1 MAIDPVE
8 LIERHQTETPFVDN
22 LSDELRR
29 LANLPASPDV
39 PYLTMT
45 IDWQPD
51 GMQPNFR
58 HGRRFF
64 DQQREEL
71 LTAHGFEPHAPAH
84 ESLSADLDRI
94 AAYLDGEVAPAVQG
108 LAFIACSAHGVFE
121 ALPLGVPLSN
131 RVILAPVPA
140 LRVLAKLAEDEPPFA
155 VLLADQKEAT
165 LLVVDQAARR
175 QSVDLRSTGYP
186 RKQDQGGWSQQR
198 YQNRA
203 DERVEAF
210 ARTVAEETERELR
223 ETRVDMLV
231 LAGNEQTTTTLRDT
245 LHPTVQA
252 KIAGMT
258 RMALSTSER
267 DVIAATL
274 QIVEEAERVREQE
287 VVRHLENGAGPGGGA
302 VTGPEETLTAL
313 QAGQV
318 MTLVLN
324 EDVAMTGWADYTF
337 PVYGV
342 GEPPAE
348 HPVGGDPAA
357 LVAVPLEEELV
368 RLAIQSDAGIEIVRT
383 RPPVSDDSIAES
395 TPGDSSPRTDAA
407 RALDAFGGVGALLRF
422 ALDEDHSTAEL

>member
-8 LIERHQTETPFVDN
+8 LIERKQSNTPFVDN
-22 LSDELRR
+22 LTDELRR
-29 LANLPASPDV
+29 LANLPASPKV

-51 GMQPNFR
+51 GTQPNVR
-58 HGRRFF
+58 HGRQFF

-71 LTAHGFEPHAPAH
+71 LSSPGIAPHTPVH
-84 ESLSADLDRI
+84 DSLSADLERI
-94 AAYLDGEVAPAVQG
+94 AAHLDGAVDPAVQG
-108 LAFIACSAHGVFE
+108 LAFIACSARGVFE
-121 ALPLGVPLSN
+121 PISLGMPLSN
-131 RVILAPVPA
+131 RAILAPVPA

-165 LLVVDQAARR
+165 LLVIDQASRR
-175 QSVDLRSTGYP
+175 QSVDIHATGYP

-223 ETRVDMLV
+223 ESGVDMLV

-258 RMALSTSER
+258 RMALSTNER
-267 DVIAATL
+267 DLIAATL
-274 QIVEEAERVREQE
+274 PIVEEAERGREQE
-287 VVRHLENGAGPGGGA
+287 AVRHLENGAGPGGGA

-324 EDVAMTGWADYTF
+324 EDVALTGWADYSF
-337 PVYGV
+337 PIFGV
-342 GEPPAE
+342 GEPPAV

-357 LVAVPLEEELV
+357 LVAVPLEEEFV
-368 RLAIQSDAGIEIVRT
+368 RLAIQSDAAIEIVRT
-383 RPPVSDDSIAES
+383 QPPVSDDTIGQSE
-395 TPGDSSPRTDAA
+395 PGDTSPRTDAA

-422 ALDEDHSTAEL
+422 ALEESHSTAEM

>member
-8 LIERHQTETPFVDN
+8 LIERQETDSPFVQD
-22 LSDELRR
+22 LGEELRR
-29 LANLPASPDV
+29 LANLPASTDA

-51 GMQPNFR
+51 GMQPNVR

-64 DQQREEL
+64 DQQRDEL
-71 LTAHGFEPHAPAH
+71 LAAHGMEPHTPPH
-84 ESLSADLDRI
+84 DSLAADLDRI
-94 AAYLDGEVAPAVQG
+94 AAFLDGEVDPVVQG
-108 LAFIACSAHGVFE
+108 VAFMACSARGVFE
-121 ALPLGVPLSN
+121 PLLLGMPLTN
-131 RVILAPVPA
+131 RAILAPVPA

-155 VLLADQKEAT
+155 VLLADQKQAT
-165 LLVVDQAARR
+165 LLVIDQASRR
-175 QSVDLRSTGYP
+175 QSVDLRATGYP
-186 RKQDQGGWSQQR
+186 RKQAQGGWSQQR

-210 ARTVAEETERELR
+210 ARTVAEETERELADAGV
-223 ETRVDMLV
+223 ELLV
-231 LAGNEQTTTTLRDT
+231 LAGNEQTMTTLRDT

-252 KIAGMT
+252 KVVGMT
-258 RMALSTSER
+258 RMDLTSNEQ

-274 QIVEEAERVREQE
+274 PIVEEAERAREQE
-287 VVRHLENGAGPGGGA
+287 AVRHLENGAGPGGGA

-324 EDVAMTGWADYTF
+324 EELSMTGWADYTF

-342 GEPPAE
+342 GAPPAE

-368 RLAIQSDAGIEIVRT
+368 RLAIQTDAGIEIVRT
-383 RPPVSDDSIAES
+383 RPPVTGESIGES
-395 TPGDSSPRTDAA
+395 SPGDSSPRTEAA

-422 ALDEDHSTAEL
+422 ALADDHSTAEL